1 MNIMNTFLKIEQFCL
16 IKLSI
21 ASDSPFS
28 NLVIENVYEMTKRQ
42 TPSPTSENSL
52 VFDIVTVDIFNL
64 PKTITH
70 TNLTCDRHHNKI

>member
-1 MNIMNTFLKIEQFCL
+1 MNIMNTFLKIKQFRL

-21 ASDSPFS
+21 ASPFS

-52 VFDIVTVDIFNL
+52 VFDIVTVEIFNL